1 MMEADNNNS
10 ELVKT
15 TTHKVV
21 LPFYVYAALAFLVSA
36 IMLFTS
42 SNAFTQHYFQP
53 HILAITHSMALGWG
67 TMIILGSSHQ
77 LLPILIE
84 RELFSNRLAHLTFGF
99 AAAGIPLL
107 VWSFY
112 TFNMQ
117 WPAQTG
123 AVLINVAVLLYL
135 INVAAGIAQSKT
147 ENVNAIFVLT
157 AGIWLFITTLVGGLL
172 VFNFSHN
179 WLAADSLHY
188 LSLHAHFG
196 IAGWF
201 LLLVIGVG
209 SKLIPLFLISKYN
222 NPKIL
227 WGIFGLINAALILF
241 IFIFLFTDQ
250 LWLHLF
256 PVAFITVALLL
267 FGRFCRSSYQQRI
280 RKQVD
285 GQVTISLISVAMMV
299 VPLLTLIVIVASLLF
314 LPVNTKL
321 VLAYGF
327 TIFFG
332 WLTAIILGMTFKT
345 LPFIVWNKIYHSK
358 AGLGKT
364 PDPKELFSAG
374 LFKGMVISYLP
385 GFLLFAVGVVISN
398 ALVIKA
404 GAGLLLCCAFLY
416 NVNVLKIFFHKAR
429 VV

>member
-1 MMEADNNNS
+1 MHSNNS

-15 TTHKVV
+15 TSHKVV
-21 LPFYVYAALAFLVSA
+21 LPFYVYAAFAFLASA

-42 SNAFTQHYFQP
+42 SHAFTRHYFQP
-53 HILAITHSMALGWG
+53 HILAITHTMALGWG

-84 RELFSNRLAHLTFGF
+84 RELYSNRLAYLTFAF
-99 AAAGIPLL
+99 AAAGILLL

-117 WPAQTG
+117 WPAQIG

-135 INVAAGIAQSKT
+135 VNVAAGIAQSKT
-147 ENVNAIFVLT
+147 ENVNAIFVFA

-179 WLAADSLHY
+179 LLPADSLHY
-188 LSLHAHFG
+188 LSLHAHLG

-209 SKLIPLFLISKYN
+209 SKLIPMFLISKYN
-222 NPKIL
+222 DPKIL
-227 WGIFGLINAALILF
+227 WSIFALINTGLIAF
-241 IFIFLFTDQ
+241 IFIFLFAE
-250 LWLHLF
+250 LSWLYLF
-256 PVAFITVALLL
+256 PVACIAIALLL
-267 FGRFCRSSYQQRI
+267 FGRFCRKCYQQRI
-280 RKQVD
+280 RKHVD
-285 GQVTISLISVAMMV
+285 AQMKISLISVAMML
-299 VPLLTLIVIVASLLF
+299 VPLITLIVVVAGLLF

-358 AGLGKT
+358 AGLGQT

-374 LFKGMVISYLP
+374 MFNGMVISYLP
-385 GFLLFAVGVVISN
+385 GFLLFAVGVLLSN

-404 GAGLLLCCAFLY
+404 GAGLLLCSAFLY
-416 NVNVLKIFFHKAR
+416 NANVLKIFFHKER
-429 VV
+429 IV